1 MKKSKATN
9 PANETKINQA
19 LATMFD
25 MKEEEIG
32 FDTNEEEDDL
42 IVWST
47 SPMFD
52 TVVISLKNLDI

>member
-1 MKKSKATN
+1 MTNSKATN
-9 PANETKINQA
+9 PANEAKINQA

-25 MKEEEIG
+25 MKIDEIG

>member
-1 MKKSKATN
+1 MTKTEATN
-9 PANETKINQA
+9 PANEAKINQA
-19 LATMFD
+19 LATMYV